1 MEAGDKI
8 KAFRS
13 NFSFGGKTPKYFDEH
28 VQKSVPFYNAGQDLI
43 CKISSFFIENKS
55 IIYDLGCSTGTLI
68 NKISDYNKKINLN
81 IYGFD
86 IEPGMIN
93 IAKKKIIKNK
103 KDNVYLKSKNIVK
116 ANFKKSDV
124 IICYYTIQFIRPK
137 YRQYLI
143 NKIYK
148 SLNWGGA
155 FLFFEKVRGP
165 DARFQ
170 DLMSQIY
177 QEYKSDIG
185 YNEKEIIHKSLSI
198 RSVLEPFSSNAN
210 VQFLKRAGFKDI
222 MTIMKYCCFEGF
234 LAIK

>member
-1 MEAGDKI
+1 
-8 KAFRS
+8 
-13 NFSFGGKTPKYFDEH
+13 
-28 VQKSVPFYNAGQDLI
+28 
-43 CKISSFFIENKS
+43 
-55 IIYDLGCSTGTLI
+55 
-68 NKISDYNKKINLN
+68 
-81 IYGFD
+81 
-86 IEPGMIN
+86 MIN
-93 IAKKKIIKNK
+93 VAKKKIIKNNK
-103 KDNVYLKSKNIVK
+103 HNIYLKSQNIIE
-116 ANFKKSDV
+116 ANLKKSDV
-124 IICYYTIQFIRPK
+124 IICYYTIQFIKPK

-177 QEYKSDIG
+177 QEYKSDVG
-185 YNEKEIIHKSLSI
+185 YNEKEIIQKSLSI

-210 VQFLKRAGFKDI
+210 VQFLKRAGFKDV
-222 MTIMKYCCFEGF
+222 MTIIKYCCFEGF